1 MGLWPALTPVAGAL
15 KEGPWMANKRLSLGF
30 TVSSKDVLSGQI
42 IQHTFFREREKAEAG
57 GSTHERPQASS
68 FPHHLTAEERKPGL
82 AQAHWDEGAQ
92 QTVPRLILGTSPAGT
107 PAWLG
112 CPPSNPVCLIFS
124 KEPPWTRKRQ
134 LEITSFQILKMRLLR
149 VAELGRKG
157 NICVSP
163 LHPSGFLNLVAK
175 EVLRTCRL
183 FSDASF
189 TSPEPEPNS
198 ISPTSGESSCP
209 EPSPLLSGGSLG
221 T

>member
-1 MGLWPALTPVAGAL
+1 M
-15 KEGPWMANKRLSLGF
+15 GF

-57 GSTHERPQASS
+57 AAPKDAPRPPVSPITFRQRRENLGW
-68 FPHHLTAEERKPGL
+68 PRPTGTR
-82 AQAHWDEGAQ
+82 
-92 QTVPRLILGTSPAGT
+92 VPNRAVLRPILGTSPAGT

-124 KEPPWTRKRQ
+124 KEPWTRKRQ
-134 LEITSFQILKMRLLR
+134 LEITSFQSLKMRLMK
-149 VAELGRKG
+149 VVESGRKG

-163 LHPSGFLNLVAK
+163 LHPNGFLNLVAK

-198 ISPTSGESSCP
+198 ISPTPGESSSP
-209 EPSPLLSGGSLG
+209 EPSPFLSGGSLG